1 MLRVVVVVVALDGM
15 LHNASISSTNKKSY
29 L

>member
-29 L
+29 P